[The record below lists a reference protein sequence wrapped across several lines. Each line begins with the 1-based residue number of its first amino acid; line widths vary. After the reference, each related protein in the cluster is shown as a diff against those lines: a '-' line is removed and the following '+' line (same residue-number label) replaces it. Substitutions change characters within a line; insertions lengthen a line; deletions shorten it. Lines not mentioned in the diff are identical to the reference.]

1 MDFNDRPLAVHSV
14 EEAKTK
20 ALIAEAS
27 TTILDDRRVLKGNVP
42 QVGDWLSAWA
52 ESTEKTSFR
61 KQDRMFKKMNRKQP
75 RLKLN
80 LRRMRGKQVR
90 VMAEASREVIRK
102 RLGEA

>member
-1 MDFNDRPLAVHSV
+1 MDFHDRPLAVHPV

-20 ALIAEAS
+20 ALIADAS
-27 TTILDDRRVLKGNVP
+27 TTILDDHRVLKGNAP
-42 QVGDWLSAWA
+42 QVEDWLSARA
-52 ESTEKTSFR
+52 EYTEKISFR
-61 KQDRMFKKMNRKQP
+61 KPERMSRKMNRHQS

-90 VMAEASREVIRK
+90 VMAEAAREVIRK